1 MNLKKKKIKMR
12 TLLTSIAILTLS
24 QIGMAQETNTEVRY
38 QTVIEYRGEV
48 DPEAIILIEDMIE
61 WTEWDIQE
69 GVIEP
74 HIGSLLIANLNDLK
88 AKLQ

>member
-1 MNLKKKKIKMR
+1 MR
-12 TLLTSIAILTLS
+12 TLSSIIAIMTLS
-24 QIGMAQETNTEVRY
+24 QIGMAQEVKTEVRY
-38 QTVIEYRGEV
+38 QTVISYQNSI
-48 DPEAIILIEDMIE
+48 DPEAVILIEDMIE